1 MNHLDVIRFY
11 KEQIMKFEKL
21 GIGKET
27 EFKVTVTQAMID
39 CTKERLIQLQCG
51 DVKKKIKKQTDLH
64 KKGNVDIKRILDE
77 IVVLEY
83 NLMQLKEN
91 VGLLWTNYVVNAGR
105 EKG

>member
-27 EFKVTVTQAMID
+27 EFKVTVSQAMID

-83 NLMQLKEN
+83 NLMQLKED
-91 VGLLWTNYVVNAGR
+91 VGLL
-105 EKG
+105 